1 MARLNASPP
10 AASPFAKL
18 YRSKTMQM
26 TPAEEQIFWPLVV
39 GMIVVVLSAWIVKGS
54 IESKITAALFC
65 LVLVLLWG
73 LGRLIILG
81 WGFIQ

>member
-1 MARLNASPP
+1 
-10 AASPFAKL
+10 
-18 YRSKTMQM
+18 MQM
-26 TPAEEQIFWPLVV
+26 TPEQIFGPLVV

>member
-1 MARLNASPP
+1 
-10 AASPFAKL
+10 
-18 YRSKTMQM
+18 MQM
-26 TPAEEQIFWPLVV
+26 SPAEEQIFGPLVV